1 MKTPKLHFLLSALAG
16 ALTTPV
22 FALEAP
28 EDNAPPPPPLK
39 HEPAALPRFKLQ
51 EDKQAAAEAKTPAEA
66 KDETAFLGVISGELP
81 ELLAAHLDLP
91 AGQGIV
97 VRSLVPDGPAVKA
110 GVAVNDVITAVAGKA
125 IGSPAELSAEIS
137 SHKAGESVA
146 LDLIHKGKA
155 AKADVT
161 LGSRP
166 TELGSN
172 DPQNNSP
179 DLESL
184 PKDLADRVR
193 DAIAGNSAG
202 LNLQFGSDPAKMEE
216 AMRNLQNRLQSGGLN
231 FVDPNTTGKIQ
242 THGSATVRMSDRDG
256 SVEVKSTNGSKE
268 VTVRDHNDKVTWS
281 GPWNS
286 DADKNAAPADVRLR
300 VDSLN
305 LDSNFQ
311 GGGLRFNFN
320 RKAADDEDH

>member
-1 MKTPKLHFLLSALAG
+1 MRTRKLPFFLSVLAG

-28 EDNAPPPPPLK
+28 EDNAPPPPPLR
-39 HEPAALPRFKLQ
+39 HEPAALPQFKLQ
-51 EDKQAAAEAKTPAEA
+51 ADQQPAAEANAGAEA
-66 KDETAFLGVISGELP
+66 MNDTAFLGVISGELP

-91 AGQGIV
+91 AGNGIV
-97 VRSLVPDGPAVKA
+97 VRSLVPDGPAAKA
-110 GVAVNDVITAVAGKA
+110 GVAVNDVITVVAGKA

-137 SHKAGESVA
+137 SHKPGESVA
-146 LDLIHKGKA
+146 LELIHKGKA
-155 AKADVT
+155 VKADVT

-172 DPQNNSP
+172 DPQNL
-179 DLESL
+179 DLDSL

-202 LNLQFGSDPAKMEE
+202 LNQQFGGDPAKMEE
-216 AMRNLQNRLQSGGLN
+216 AMRNLQNRLQAGGLN
-231 FVDPNTTGKIQ
+231 MIDPNATGKIQ
-242 THGSATVRMSDRDG
+242 MQSSATVRMSDREG
-256 SVEVKSTNGSKE
+256 SVEVKSNNGSKE
-268 VTVRDHNDKVTWS
+268 VTVRDHDSKVTWS
-281 GPWNS
+281 GTWNS
-286 DADKNAAPADVRLR
+286 DADRSAAPVDVRQR

-305 LDSNFQ
+305 LDTTFQ
-311 GGGLRFNFN
+311 GGGLRLNFN

>member
-1 MKTPKLHFLLSALAG
+1 MKTRKFHFILSVLAG

-28 EDNAPPPPPLK
+28 EDNTPPPPPLQ
-39 HEPAALPRFKLQ
+39 HEPAALPQFKLQ
-51 EDKQAAAEAKTPAEA
+51 ADTAAAAEAKTPAEA
-66 KDETAFLGVISGELP
+66 TEEAAFLGVSSGELP

-91 AGQGIV
+91 TGKGIV
-97 VRSLVPDGPAVKA
+97 VRSLLPDGPAAKA

-137 SHKAGESVA
+137 AHKPGESVA

-155 AKADVT
+155 GKTDVT

-166 TELGSN
+166 AELGSN
-172 DPQNNSP
+172 DPQNNA
-179 DLESL
+179 LESL

-202 LNLQFGSDPAKMEE
+202 LNLQFGGDPAKMEQ
-216 AMRNLQNRLQSGGLN
+216 AMRNLQNRLQAGGLN
-231 FVDPNTTGKIQ
+231 FIDPNATGKIQ
-242 THGSATVRMSDRDG
+242 MQGSATVRMSDREG
-256 SVEVKSTNGSKE
+256 SVEVKAVNGAKE
-268 VTVRDHNDKVTWS
+268 VTVRDHGDKVTWS

-286 DADKNAAPADVRLR
+286 DADKAAAPADVRQR

-305 LDSNFQ
+305 LDSSFQ

>member
-1 MKTPKLHFLLSALAG
+1 MKTRNLHFILSAVAG
-16 ALTTPV
+16 ALTTPA

-39 HEPAALPRFKLQ
+39 QEPAALPQFKLQ
-51 EDKQAAAEAKTPAEA
+51 ADKQPEAEAKAESEA
-66 KDETAFLGVISGELP
+66 TNETAFLGVISGELP

-91 AGQGIV
+91 AGKGIV
-97 VRSLVPDGPAVKA
+97 VRSLVPDGPAAKA
-110 GVAVNDVITAVAGKA
+110 GVAVNDVITAVGGKA

-137 SHKAGESVA
+137 SHKPGESLA
-146 LDLIHKGKA
+146 LDLIHRGKA
-155 AKADVT
+155 GKADVT
-161 LGSRP
+161 LDSRP
-166 TELGSN
+166 TDLGST
-172 DPQNNSP
+172 DPQNL

-202 LNLQFGSDPAKMEE
+202 LNLQFGGDPAKMEE

-231 FVDPNTTGKIQ
+231 MIDPKATGKIQ
-242 THGSATVRMSDRDG
+242 MQGSATVRMSDRDG
-256 SVEVKSTNGSKE
+256 TVEVKSTNGSKE

-286 DADKNAAPADVRLR
+286 DADKAAAPADVRLR

-305 LDSNFQ
+305 LDSTFQ

-320 RKAADDEDH
+320 RKAAEDDDH